1 MKLPGEKKNKGRR
14 IPAQNHKNI
23 FMKIIE
29 ENFANIK
36 TDIDIKLQEIYRTP
50 NRWEHKRKYLCHKI
64 KNTNHVKQRNNT
76 KIFNGK

>member
-50 NRWEHKRKYLCHKI
+50 NR
-64 KNTNHVKQRNNT
+64 
-76 KIFNGK
+76 